1 MNRPRR
7 TGVVLNKL
15 TNWMTASKE
24 TRWLR
29 RCSSAAAFVLVL
41 LVHLPVQAQGSD
53 PRTGPGVD
61 VTIGALVSI
70 QPEGYDGT
78 GGPYLDNSLGGS
90 VPGFSA
96 AFGVSWA
103 TKLCLTVEVT
113 STTELEALQ
122 SGRFIFGGGPVLA
135 RHRDTLLSILPGF
148 RLRLGRGSLD
158 AKAGLSL
165 LLGTPQREA
174 FQYDDPAG
182 TLAFTIGLDVVAPLS
197 ERVAVVPGFRY
208 SYANRGD
215 DALYFGL
222 GSHIV
227 RFGLGVRFQLTR

>member
-1 MNRPRR
+1 
-7 TGVVLNKL
+7 
-15 TNWMTASKE
+15 
-24 TRWLR
+24 
-29 RCSSAAAFVLVL
+29 
-41 LVHLPVQAQGSD
+41 VQAQGSD
-53 PRTGPGVD
+53 PRTRPDVD
-61 VTIGALVSI
+61 VTLGALVSI

-90 VPGFSA
+90 VPGFGA
-96 AFGVSWA
+96 AFGLSWA
-103 TKLCLTVEVT
+103 AGFCLTVEVS
-113 STTELEALQ
+113 STAALEALQ
-122 SGRFIFGGGPVLA
+122 SGRFIVGLGPVLA

-148 RLRLGRGSLD
+148 HWQLGRGSLD

-174 FQYDDPAG
+174 HEYDDPAG
-182 TLAFTIGLDVVAPLS
+182 TLALTVGLDVVAPLG

-227 RFGLGVRFQLTR
+227 RIGVGVRFQLTR